1 MKSFGQKPWMLLQP
15 VHIIGTYNYYG
26 TSNAMNADL

>member
-15 VHIIGTYNYYG
+15 VHIIGTYTNDG